1 MVKYATRSS
10 VPERVLLL
18 MYNVR
23 EPILQGLALPAPGVA
38 TGGFLK

>member
-1 MVKYATRSS
+1 ML
-10 VPERVLLL
+10 VLLL
-18 MYNVR
+18 MYNVD